1 MSDGEFFEQLP
12 RREVSDSQFIQ
23 PVIRQLPNV
32 PRQQIVQLTKERIVP
47 TMKNIDLTTILV
59 GLGALTLVFWPQIS
73 KAVKAM
79 REGTTPPPAPD
90 APPAIEGD
98 APSTGCTHAKKDR
111 CKAEWIHLLS
121 DLQRQCHESGFH
133 DAEKFVCQLT
143 TELVCNCN
151 PPPVEPTV
159 QVTVKKAML

>member
-1 MSDGEFFEQLP
+1 
-12 RREVSDSQFIQ
+12 
-23 PVIRQLPNV
+23 
-32 PRQQIVQLTKERIVP
+32 
-47 TMKNIDLTTILV
+47 MKNIDLTTILV

-79 REGTTPPPAPD
+79 REGATPAPPPE
-90 APPAIEGD
+90 APPAIEDEVHEG
-98 APSTGCTHAKKDR
+98 GCKHDKKDR
-111 CKAEWIHLLS
+111 CKAEWIQLLS
-121 DLQRQCHESGFH
+121 DLQRQCHEAGFH

>member
-1 MSDGEFFEQLP
+1 MARPEGESFSLNQSLP
-12 RREVSDSQFIQ
+12 RRGRSSSASGPSAEYGSTEVGSSCAMN
-23 PVIRQLPNV
+23 RTRPN
-32 PRQQIVQLTKERIVP
+32 RRRL
-47 TMKNIDLTTILV
+47 
-59 GLGALTLVFWPQIS
+59 
-73 KAVKAM
+73 VKAM

-90 APPAIEGD
+90 APPAIEED
-98 APSTGCTHAKKDR
+98 APSTGCIHAKKDR

-121 DLQRQCHESGFH
+121 DLQRQCHEAGFH